1 MKLKTLMLSS
11 LAAAA
16 ASVATPAMAVTNFF
30 TSFDSIPVASGGYVI
45 LPSAEGWLA
54 TGGDGIE
61 IQNNAAGLPFS
72 SPNLVE
78 LDSNNNS
85 QMSRMLD
92 AGNYTLTWYYSP
104 RPNQPASTN
113 PIVVSLDSLG
123 MLFTNSGTGVANT
136 SWMQYSSTFT
146 LTSATMLRFTAT
158 GTNDSL
164 GGYLDDI
171 RLVGTAVPEPSTWA
185 MLIFGFGL
193 VGFVSRRRRSERLS
207 FA

>member
-11 LAAAA
+11 LAAVAA
-16 ASVATPAMAVTNFF
+16 MTATPAMAVTNFF
-30 TSFDSIPVASGGYVI
+30 TSFDSIAVAPGNYVI

-54 TGGDGIE
+54 TAGDGIE

-85 QMSRMLD
+85 QMSRLLD
-92 AGNYTLTWYYSP
+92 AGVYTLSWYYSP
-104 RPNQPASTN
+104 RPGQPAETN

-123 MLFTNSGTGVANT
+123 TLFTNMGAGVGNT

-146 LTSATMLRFTAT
+146 LTSSTMLRFTAV

-193 VGFVSRRRRSERLS
+193 VGFVARRRRNEGLA